1 MTDDQG
7 PKVFDMPHAR
17 VTLTPIGPGI
27 EIEVWPKA
35 GQSAYAVVDPTVA
48 ILIAKRL
55 VEMAAGQLA
64 AVRLAAAAAA
74 GAEEA
79 VRAAGKDGPV
89 TLQGGVAAI
98 AQDASDAVDAASDPD
113 EGAAADE
120 VEEVRPANIVDLASR
135 RRPSAS

>member
-1 MTDDQG
+1 MTDDQS

-17 VTLTPIGPGI
+17 VTLTPMSPGI

-64 AVRLAAAAAA
+64 AVQLAAAAAA
-74 GAEEA
+74 EADADADETEDADTAEAGANTTEA
-79 VRAAGKDGPV
+79 PAAD
-89 TLQGGVAAI
+89 
-98 AQDASDAVDAASDPD
+98 
-113 EGAAADE
+113 ADE
-120 VEEVRPANIVDLASR
+120 VPEVRPSNVVDLASR